1 MAEGRLQKIRKILSD
16 LGEGFKEDYAIGK
29 EDTTRMFY
37 RQRELG
43 GMADDAPKIDN
54 MMGTHPG
61 IFRAKEALGMLNP
74 IEQEALREANMELRG
89 TTAHKVGQFGG
100 TLLADITQDRSR
112 SIYWLLNA
120 LQATGEVI
128 NEKVLAKAV
137 PSLYETS
144 PVKHPTRMVKVPGG
158 KEPKTLKPGNEE
170 DLAYMLEK
178 GMVRANE
185 DGGYSPT
192 RGYKFKTG
200 EDGAKE
206 LHQRNYSQGMLAATA
221 IPTGIAINAGLGLL
235 SPFGGAEGYKAAIP
249 SQEDP
254 SKTENVLGEI
264 ALKYVMGRTGNLLP
278 YDEFK
283 KVRPDVSEQEY
294 RDYMRFKFDKRE
306 DYNPTDGD
314 VTIGAG
320 AIKATSEGIHGP
332 EIQFL
337 GRSLPVTT
345 GVVPYAASLLG
356 GVAGARYGA
365 KSGKAALGAL
375 GGGTAGLIVGQ
386 VAGNIIEQERRR
398 RNSVE
403 NQLEGGSAE
412 LYLS

>member
-1 MAEGRLQKIRKILSD
+1 MAGRLQRIQNILSD
-16 LGEGFKEDYAIGK
+16 LGQGFKEDYAIGK
-29 EDTTRMFY
+29 EDTTRMYY

-43 GMADDAPKIDN
+43 NKADDAPKIDN

-61 IFRAKEALGMLNP
+61 IFRLKEALGMTTP

-89 TTAHKVGQFGG
+89 SLAHKTGQFFG
-100 TLLADITQDRSR
+100 TAAADVTQDRSR
-112 SIYWLLNA
+112 GIYWLLNA

-128 NEKVLAKAV
+128 NEKALAKAV

-144 PVKHPTRMVKVPGG
+144 PVTHPTRMVKVPGG
-158 KEPKTLKPGNEE
+158 KEPKTLKLGNDE
-170 DLAYMLEK
+170 DLAYMLDQ
-178 GMVRANE
+178 GMVRSNE
-185 DGGYSPT
+185 DGGYSPS

-200 EDGAKE
+200 DDGTKE

-249 SQEDP
+249 SDEDP
-254 SKTENVLGEI
+254 SKTENVIGEI

-278 YDEFK
+278 YEEFNQ
-283 KVRPDVSEQEY
+283 VRPDVSPQEY

-306 DYNPTDGD
+306 DYNPLDGD

-320 AIKATSEGIHGP
+320 ALKATSEGIHGP

-337 GRSLPVTT
+337 GRSLPLTT

-365 KSGKAALGAL
+365 RSGKAAMGAL
-375 GGGTAGLIVGQ
+375 AGGTAGLVTGQ
-386 VAGNIIEQERRR
+386 ITGNIIEQERRR

-403 NQLEGGSAE
+403 NQLDGGNAE
-412 LYLS
+412 TYLV

>member
-1 MAEGRLQKIRKILSD
+1 MAGRLQRIQNILSD
-16 LGEGFKEDYAIGK
+16 LGQGFKEDYAIGK
-29 EDTTRMFY
+29 EDTTRMYY
-37 RQRELG
+37 RQREMG
-43 GMADDAPKIDN
+43 GKADDAPKIDN

-61 IFRAKEALGMLNP
+61 IFRLKEALGKTTP

-89 TTAHKVGQFGG
+89 STAHKAGQFLG
-100 TLLADITQDRSR
+100 TAAADVTQDRSR
-112 SIYWLLNA
+112 GIYWLLNA

-128 NEKVLAKAV
+128 NEKALAKAV

-144 PVKHPTRMVKVPGG
+144 PVTHPTRMMKVPGG
-158 KEPKTLKPGNEE
+158 KEPKTLKLGNDE
-170 DLAYMLEK
+170 DLAYMLDQ
-178 GMVRANE
+178 GMVRSNE
-185 DGGYSPT
+185 DGGYSPA

-200 EDGAKE
+200 DDGTKE

-249 SQEDP
+249 SEEDP
-254 SKTENVLGEI
+254 SKTENVIGEI

-278 YDEFK
+278 YEEFSQ
-283 KVRPDVSEQEY
+283 VRPDVSPQEY

-320 AIKATSEGIHGP
+320 ALKATSEGIHGP
-332 EIQFL
+332 EVQFL
-337 GRSLPVTT
+337 GRSLPLTT

-365 KSGKAALGAL
+365 RSGKAAMGAL
-375 GGGTAGLIVGQ
+375 AGGTAGLVAGQ
-386 VAGNIIEQERRR
+386 ITGNIIEQERRR

-403 NQLEGGSAE
+403 NQLDGGNAE
-412 LYLS
+412 TYLV